1 MHRTA
6 AATLFALVGIVT
18 AAPGIAAADRGSLA
32 GTAGTVGIAA
42 GPSTTAVSPTPWIE
56 QLPPWTLS
64 NDLTVHWGSTPAGT
78 GRTTYDVRERR
89 ARWDGEFEPLRVR
102 YAYGEPTSWTFR
114 VYRGYTYCY
123 SARVRDDTGVSPY
136 SSETCTAIP
145 LDDRS
150 LSYVSGWTAGTGA
163 AYWTGTYLRTYGNG
177 ATLRRTGVV
186 AKRIALVAT
195 TCPTCG
201 TVNVYLGSTLLR
213 TISLYSAT
221 TVNRNVISVAK
232 FTSVHTGTV
241 TIKVTSSHKPVII
254 DGLGIRRTGA

>member
-18 AAPGIAAADRGSLA
+18 AAPGIAAADEATLG
-32 GTAGTVGIAA
+32 GTVGVAA

-56 QLPPWTLS
+56 KLPTWTLS

-89 ARWDGEFEPLRVR
+89 ARWNGEFGPLAIRF
-102 YAYGEPTSWTFR
+102 AYGEATSWTFR

-123 SARVRDDTGVSPY
+123 SARVRDDTGVSPF

-150 LSYVSGWTAGTGA
+150 LTYVSGWSAGTGT
-163 AYWTGTYLRTYGNG
+163 AYWTGTFLRTYRNG

-201 TVNVYLGSTLLR
+201 TVDVYLGSTLLR
-213 TISLYSAT
+213 TIDLSSPT
-221 TVNRNVISVAK
+221 RVNRKVISVAR
-232 FTSVHTGTV
+232 FTSVHRGTV
-241 TIKVTSSHKPVII
+241 TIKVTSSGKPVII
-254 DGLGIRRTGA
+254 DGLGISRTGA